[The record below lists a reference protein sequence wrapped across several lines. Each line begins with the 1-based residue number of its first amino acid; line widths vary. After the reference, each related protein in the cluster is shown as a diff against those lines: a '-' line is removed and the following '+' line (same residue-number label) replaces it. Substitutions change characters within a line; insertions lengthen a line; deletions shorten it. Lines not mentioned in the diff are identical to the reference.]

1 MASASKFHNDN
12 HLPIE
17 LSAAKKKKK
26 KKKKL
31 LKASS

>member
-1 MASASKFHNDN
+1 MASAAKLHNDN

-17 LSAAKKKKK
+17 LSAVNKKKKN
-26 KKKKL
+26 KL

>member
-1 MASASKFHNDN
+1 MALAAKFHNDN
-12 HLPIE
+12 RLPIE
-17 LSAAKKKKK
+17 LSAV

>member
-1 MASASKFHNDN
+1 MALAAKFHSDN
-12 HLPIE
+12 RLPIE
-17 LSAAKKKKK
+17 LSAVKKK

>member
-1 MASASKFHNDN
+1 MASASKLHNDN
-12 HLPIE
+12 RLPIE
-17 LSAAKKKKK
+17 LSAVKK